1 MDDEYDENANKI
13 SEWIVQEQ
21 IEIYMIALM
30 SVKEMVDS
38 LFQGINKY
46 RVMLTPE
53 ILLLREAVKTLD
65 SIIR

>member
-38 LFQGINKY
+38 LF
-46 RVMLTPE
+46 
-53 ILLLREAVKTLD
+53 
-65 SIIR
+65 